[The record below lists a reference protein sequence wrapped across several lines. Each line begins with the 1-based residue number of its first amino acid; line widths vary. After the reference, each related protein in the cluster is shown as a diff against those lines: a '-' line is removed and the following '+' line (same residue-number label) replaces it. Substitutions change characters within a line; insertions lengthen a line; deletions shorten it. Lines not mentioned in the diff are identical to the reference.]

1 MSSTSSGH
9 RPLTEQTRVFWHIR
23 TQRAVTPEDARRI
36 ARNASGFFRLLH
48 EWAEREA
55 HQTGSHSEAARA
67 R

>member
-9 RPLTEQTRVFWHIR
+9 RPLIEHTRALWHVR
-23 TQRAVTPEDARRI
+23 TRRAVTPEDARRI

-48 EWAEREA
+48 EWAERET
-55 HQTGSHSEAARA
+55 HRNGSHSEAARA